1 MSPDWQVL
9 TSRNVWKC
17 AFHLS
22 KTWNIAKSRN
32 KEWRQSNIGKTSND
46 ARIITLKSNPSRGTA
61 LPAPHG
67 KGNKCEFTRTRQI
80 IRYRATAKKTKFNL
94 RMLYPT
100 DFTLG
105 TLIII
110 DLQIIPSSRVI
121 WNLLSKGHCQ
131 DYKHILTIKRPTL
144 QQQNRESTEGY

>member
-1 MSPDWQVL
+1 MIL
-9 TSRNVWKC
+9 
-17 AFHLS
+17 
-22 KTWNIAKSRN
+22 NICDLYKN
-32 KEWRQSNIGKTSND
+32 LQIYHFMP
-46 ARIITLKSNPSRGTA
+46 TLKSWGISVLLANACRYMGLQQTV
-61 LPAPHG
+61 G
-67 KGNKCEFTRTRQI
+67 K
-80 IRYRATAKKTKFNL
+80 YNL

-110 DLQIIPSSRVI
+110 DLQIIPSSMVI

-131 DYKHILTIKRPTL
+131 DHKHILTIKRPKL